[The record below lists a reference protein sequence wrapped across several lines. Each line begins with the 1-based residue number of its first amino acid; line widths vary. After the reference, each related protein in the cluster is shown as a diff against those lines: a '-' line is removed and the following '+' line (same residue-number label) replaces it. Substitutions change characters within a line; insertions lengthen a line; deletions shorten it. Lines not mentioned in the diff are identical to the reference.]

1 MAVTKYSSASPYAAT
16 AQTSWYLE
24 PITLRL
30 IPSSSDDRQITLDPK
45 YQYRPDLLS
54 YDLYNNPS
62 YWWIFMVRN
71 MDVIRDPIWDFQ
83 AGIQIY
89 VPSDTR
95 LKQILG

>member
-1 MAVTKYSSASPYAAT
+1 
-16 AQTSWYLE
+16 
-24 PITLRL
+24 
-30 IPSSSDDRQITLDPK
+30 
-45 YQYRPDLLS
+45 
-54 YDLYNNPS
+54 
-62 YWWIFMVRN
+62 MVRN